1 LGSRADYA
9 DIKRDPLPE
18 PIFNPKVHEKT
29 PKMLFGQATVE
40 ETMEE
45 INRDKVPGTVQRL
58 WRLAYRQ
65 VTANSL
71 HLQAEIPWKG
81 GTEMVL
87 WQGTMYQDDRVF
99 ILDLQLA
106 TKGDRKVWAVTT
118 RRNVVGFPPLRV
130 DDFETREKAIEFI
143 QRIEPTTPRISFGG
157 KPPENPVSYDEYVL
171 KLHEE
176 GIPSAMEIHD
186 MNSGGRGELIISE
199 VAEDEL
205 RNS

>member
-1 LGSRADYA
+1 LPAAILG
-9 DIKRDPLPE
+9 
-18 PIFNPKVHEKT
+18 
-29 PKMLFGQATVE
+29 
-40 ETMEE
+40 
-45 INRDKVPGTVQRL
+45 
-58 WRLAYRQ
+58 
-65 VTANSL
+65 
-71 HLQAEIPWKG
+71 KG
-81 GTEMVL
+81 AEMVL
-87 WQGTMYQDDRVF
+87 WHGTMYRDDRVF

-106 TKGDRKVWAVTT
+106 SKGDRQVWAVTT
-118 RRNVVGFPPLRV
+118 RRNIDGFPPFRV

-171 KLHEE
+171 QLHGE
-176 GIPSAMEIHD
+176 GIPSAMEIQD

>member
-1 LGSRADYA
+1 MVY
-9 DIKRDPLPE
+9 I
-18 PIFNPKVHEKT
+18 
-29 PKMLFGQATVE
+29 
-40 ETMEE
+40 
-45 INRDKVPGTVQRL
+45 
-58 WRLAYRQ
+58 YRQ
-65 VTANSL
+65 RYFG
-71 HLQAEIPWKG
+71 KG
-81 GTEMVL
+81 AEMVF
-87 WQGTMYQDDRVF
+87 WQGTVYRDDRVF

-106 TKGDRKVWAVTT
+106 SKGDRQVWAVTT
-118 RRNVVGFPPLRV
+118 RRNIDGFPPFRV

-171 KLHEE
+171 QLHGE

-186 MNSGGRGELIISE
+186 TNSGGRGELIISE